1 MSRPDA
7 LRGTKAGIPVWHDTQ
22 ASADEMSQQV
32 DGLTKDLRYKRTVIV
47 IVTEGTNYLRVLG
60 NTNGKIRPIPVG
72 SRFIRTHPNPARP
85 LNTDPIKIYSNGE
98 QRYIVPNKYGFVKG
112 SIEDDET
119 DVGAAR
125 REMIE
130 ETGLDLPEAS
140 FVFKKYFTQKKDP
153 RTNPVYKVNVTP
165 EQRAFITQ
173 ELNRRNTENVGEIF
187 NHNWLSLDSF
197 NNGDLNENSKI
208 VFDKLKADSTMRTG
222 GKTRRR
228 KARKTKRRYIK

>member
-1 MSRPDA
+1 MSR
-7 LRGTKAGIPVWHDTQ
+7 LQELKTKQGIPVWHDTQ
-22 ASADEMSQQV
+22 ASADEIAIKV
-32 DGLTKDLRYKRTVIV
+32 DGLTEDSRFNRTVIV

-60 NTNGKIRPIPVG
+60 NTNGKIRPIPVR
-72 SRFIRTHPNPARP
+72 SRMIRSHPNPGRP
-85 LNTDPIKIYSNGE
+85 LNTDPIKIDKNGME
-98 QRYIVPNKYGFVKG
+98 KYIIPNKYGFVKG